1 MGAWKGPLCELR
13 EIAVDWALSALGSIV
28 KADRAVNNRYP
39 RQGQFVAGIR
49 ASFTKLSEPEF
60 VF

>member
-1 MGAWKGPLCELR
+1 MAAWKGPLGELR
-13 EIAVDWALSALGSIV
+13 GIAFDCALSGLDPIV
-28 KADRAVNNRYP
+28 KAEGAVNNRYP

-49 ASFTKLSEPEF
+49 VSFAKLSEPQF